1 MEATRNRVRGRAEA
15 HSDGGEEVGV
25 RVGASFPFQ
34 PAWIHLFPNR
44 ILPWGIESDSH
55 DLTARDVRAVS

>member
-1 MEATRNRVRGRAEA
+1 M
-15 HSDGGEEVGV
+15 